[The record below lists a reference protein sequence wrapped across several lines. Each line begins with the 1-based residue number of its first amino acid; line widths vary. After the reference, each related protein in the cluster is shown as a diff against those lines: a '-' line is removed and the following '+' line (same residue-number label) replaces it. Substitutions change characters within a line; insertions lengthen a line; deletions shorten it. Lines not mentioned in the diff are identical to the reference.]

1 MRGCNLS
8 RSGLLSALA
17 TQQDSNP
24 ILNTLVYEC
33 ELNDGTMKEYAANII
48 ASNIY
53 EEGDADGFL
62 SSLLHQIVDH
72 KSLGEKIKLEDKY
85 ITTRTGMDG

>member
-1 MRGCNLS
+1 
-8 RSGLLSALA
+8 
-17 TQQDSNP
+17 
-24 ILNTLVYEC
+24 
-33 ELNDGTMKEYAANII
+33 MKEYAANII

-53 EEGDADGFL
+53 EEGDADAFL

-85 ITTRTGMDG
+85 ITTRTGMDGWDELQLAGRSSFNGEIDFGSGLILR

>member
-1 MRGCNLS
+1 
-8 RSGLLSALA
+8 
-17 TQQDSNP
+17 
-24 ILNTLVYEC
+24 
-33 ELNDGTMKEYAANII
+33 MKEYAANII

-53 EEGDADGFL
+53 EEGDADAFL